1 MRVIHGFA
9 GFDGATFKLQVNSVD
24 PDTDVTTFGGV
35 LKRFD
40 EDGGGV
46 DKSWSASELLNGVQA
61 MLGDAHGYD
70 IIILPASKPGTSPK
84 MKVSID
90 ASSAGFTDDADE
102 DVGDNVPFGWRVIM
116 Q

>member
-9 GFDGATFKLQVNSVD
+9 AFDGATFKLQVTNIN

-40 EDGGGV
+40 DDGGGI
-46 DKSWSASELLNGVQA
+46 DKSWSGPELLNGVHA
-61 MLGDAHGYD
+61 TLGDAHGYD
-70 IIILPASKPGTSPK
+70 IIILPVSKPGKNPH
-84 MKVSID
+84 MKVSLD
-90 ASSAGFTDDADE
+90 ASSAGFTDKVDE
-102 DVGDNVPFGWRVIM
+102 PVGDNVPFGWRVIM

>member
-9 GFDGATFKLQVNSVD
+9 AFHGATFKLQVNSVD

-40 EDGGGV
+40 EDGGGI
-46 DKSWSASELLNGVQA
+46 DKSWTPSELLNGVQA
-61 MLGDAHGYD
+61 ALGDAHGYN
-70 IIILPASKPGTSPK
+70 IVILPVSKPGKNPH

-90 ASSAGFTDDADE
+90 ASSVAFNDAADE
-102 DVGDNVPFGWRVIM
+102 DIGDNEPFGWRVIM
-116 Q
+116 K

>member
-9 GFDGATFKLQVNSVD
+9 AFDGATFKLKVDSVD

-40 EDGGGV
+40 SDGAGI
-46 DKSWSASELLNGVQA
+46 DKSWTASELLNGVQA
-61 MLGDAHGYD
+61 TLGDAHGYD
-70 IIILPASKPGTSPK
+70 IVILPVSKPDKSPH

-90 ASSAGFTDDADE
+90 ASSAGFTDDGDE